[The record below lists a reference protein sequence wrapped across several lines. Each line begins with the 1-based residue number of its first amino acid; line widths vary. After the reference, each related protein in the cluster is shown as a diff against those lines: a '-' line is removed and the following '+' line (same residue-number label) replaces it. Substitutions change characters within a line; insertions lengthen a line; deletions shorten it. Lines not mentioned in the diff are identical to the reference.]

1 MAKIYVESFHFQARR
16 DTEENWSES
25 NPVLC
30 DGEFAIITDGADG
43 EWLKVGN
50 GVTEW
55 RNLPYRKGPKGD
67 RGEKGDKGEKGE
79 PALTDS
85 EYNPESE
92 NAQSGRAV
100 AQAISA
106 AMEENVNEVNRVL
119 SELVIVKEEEAE

>member
-1 MAKIYVESFHFQARR
+1 MAKIYLESFHFQARR

-43 EWLKVGN
+43 EWLKVGD

-67 RGEKGDKGEKGE
+67 RGE

-119 SELVIVKEEEAE
+119 SELVTVKEEDAE